1 MRKRILSSDRD
12 WDWGM
17 GKERCPPPP
26 SLRWWQYNLMG
37 HPPRKI
43 DKESEQNTG
52 AYTIKLIVNAPVSS
66 SDQFLINL
74 SWWVAHKI
82 ILSSPGTRGTFPIPV
97 PVAWQYWRNMLY
109 ILNRTAKMK
118 RFIDTQTIAAR
129 NNADPDL
136 MLAMLTQLQYLNRII
151 VIFLPYRDWN
161 HFV

>member
-1 MRKRILSSDRD
+1 MLVQDVMRRVREH
-12 WDWGM
+12 WQATGT
-17 GKERCPPPP
+17 GKGKVPP
-26 SLRWWQYNLMG
+26 SPRWWQYNLMG

-52 AYTIKLIVNAPVSS
+52 AYTIKLIVNGPVSS

-129 NNADPDL
+129 NNAVPDL
-136 MLAMLTQLQYLNRII
+136 MLLCWPNYNIWIGLL
-151 VIFLPYRDWN
+151 
-161 HFV
+161 

>member
-1 MRKRILSSDRD
+1 
-12 WDWGM
+12 
-17 GKERCPPPP
+17 
-26 SLRWWQYNLMG
+26 MG

-43 DKESEQNTG
+43 DKESELNTG
-52 AYTIKLIVNAPVSS
+52 AFTIKLIVNAPVTS
-66 SDQFLINL
+66 SDQLLINL

-82 ILSSPGTRGTFPIPV
+82 ILSSPV
-97 PVAWQYWRNMLY
+97 